1 MTGNIKNLTAYLTI
15 SLAVL
20 GAASVERANGAGD
33 HESEQGGKGADGDTT
48 VRIYSGG
55 RIGGDDGDGI
65 GDARRGEFG
74 PVARP
79 RTIIPGSGM
88 VRSASGIDARPRVNM
103 ASSSF
108 GSPNFGAAP
117 VANFGQ
123 AGVNNGGL
131 GLQGTAYGQGT
142 GAPNTGTAPMG
153 GTNAAPEGVYNQFG
167 FGVTAAA
174 VNSADPFNRSPHEN
188 RPNMIDAD
196 AYNNQFVHWSYGL
209 ASYYGGYGGSGGYGG
224 YENGYSPFL
233 FDSSLYYRRGPS
245 YNNAYDNY
253 AVYGSGAFE
262 YRSLNSVVAQPAVYE
277 YSHPLTTPVTPPQP
291 AVANP
296 VGTGFDASRDAFKA
310 GNYSKALE
318 LADQS
323 IRQLPGDGTLHEF
336 RGLVLF
342 ALQRYE
348 DAAAPLHT
356 ALSVGRGWDWRTL
369 VGLYSNVSVY
379 TEQLRALENH
389 CNQNPRSASA
399 RFVLAYLYLTQG
411 NADVAADQFKQV
423 RALQPENAV
432 AARLIQQL
440 DKTKMPAGSDRVRP
454 E

>member
-1 MTGNIKNLTAYLTI
+1 
-15 SLAVL
+15 
-20 GAASVERANGAGD
+20 
-33 HESEQGGKGADGDTT
+33 
-48 VRIYSGG
+48 
-55 RIGGDDGDGI
+55 
-65 GDARRGEFG
+65 
-74 PVARP
+74 
-79 RTIIPGSGM
+79 
-88 VRSASGIDARPRVNM
+88 
-103 ASSSF
+103 
-108 GSPNFGAAP
+108 
-117 VANFGQ
+117 
-123 AGVNNGGL
+123 
-131 GLQGTAYGQGT
+131 
-142 GAPNTGTAPMG
+142 
-153 GTNAAPEGVYNQFG
+153 
-167 FGVTAAA
+167 
-174 VNSADPFNRSPHEN
+174 
-188 RPNMIDAD
+188 
-196 AYNNQFVHWSYGL
+196 
-209 ASYYGGYGGSGGYGG
+209 
-224 YENGYSPFL
+224 
-233 FDSSLYYRRGPS
+233 
-245 YNNAYDNY
+245 
-253 AVYGSGAFE
+253 
-262 YRSLNSVVAQPAVYE
+262 LNSVVALPAVYE

-310 GNYSKALE
+310 GDYSKALE

-379 TEQLRALENH
+379 TEQLRALENY
-389 CNQNPRSASA
+389 CNLNPRSGSA

-440 DKTKMPAGSDRVRP
+440 DKTKTPAGSDRVRP